1 MRSVEDMAQECLLKL
16 LPSYTANEL
25 RAPDREDLVY
35 VCIELAKELN
45 AELSKLNRGVPDAI
59 LEAERRKCEHF
70 WGNQVTGGVVE
81 SCMICG
87 QRREFLRGEHD

>member
-35 VCIELAKELN
+35 VCIELAKELH
-45 AELSKLNRGVPDAI
+45 AELNKLNRGVPDAI
-59 LEAERRKCEHF
+59 LEADRRKCEHC
-70 WGNQVTGGVVE
+70 WVDATVDGSVRN
-81 SCMICG
+81 CIKCG
-87 QRREFLRGEHD
+87 QCQEEG

>member
-1 MRSVEDMAQECLLKL
+1 MKSIEDMAFELIAREVSRAGVLSVDLEKINEAWGIAKDFHQR
-16 LPSYTANEL
+16 ANE
-25 RAPDREDLVY
+25 A
-35 VCIELAKELN
+35 N
-45 AELSKLNRGVPDAI
+45 QGVPTAI

-87 QRREFLRGEHD
+87 QRREEG

>member
-25 RAPDREDLVY
+25 SAPDREELVY
-35 VCIELAKELN
+35 VCIELAKELQT
-45 AELSKLNRGVPDAI
+45 ELNKLNRGVPDAI
-59 LEAERRKCEHF
+59 LEAERRKCKHF

-87 QRREFLRGEHD
+87 QRREED

>member
-1 MRSVEDMAQECLLKL
+1 MKSIEDMAQECLLKL

-25 RAPDREDLVY
+25 SEPDREELVY
-35 VCIELAKELN
+35 VCIELAKELQT
-45 AELSKLNRGVPDAI
+45 ELNKLNRGVPDAI

-87 QRREFLRGEHD
+87 QRREFLRGES

>member
-25 RAPDREDLVY
+25 SAPDREELVY
-35 VCIELAKELN
+35 VCIELAKELQT
-45 AELSKLNRGVPDAI
+45 ELNKLNRGVPDAI
-59 LEAERRKCEHF
+59 LKAERLKCEHF

-87 QRREFLRGEHD
+87 QRREEG